1 MSIKCILISK
11 IIKDCSCLLYR
22 CYMQS
27 NEIYFFHHH
36 FIIKNFFFYSNS
48 DWDYVNYDYHNYVL
62 YIIFEFKYRIIF
74 IFVLFSYFIL
84 LIFLSC
90 DKIFLIKHYWSTI
103 RNRTFIIF
111 RNYAAYVTIHIRPK
125 SRIFF
130 ELFIFSR

>member
-1 MSIKCILISK
+1 MYFNFE
-11 IIKDCSCLLYR
+11 DYSCLLYR

-62 YIIFEFKYRIIF
+62 YIIFEFKHRIIF